1 MKPGEKIPG
10 EIELTELFKVGRSS
24 IREAKKILSAKGL
37 IESHPGK
44 GSFVKQ
50 ASTDEIINTDALQ
63 LFSFNQLYYL
73 YELRWMLEVPILK
86 LAIQR
91 ASDNDLKKI
100 SETFYDMQRKIE
112 NGGEWNEWGPPGLQ
126 FHIDVAEATHNPV
139 IIKIYSIIAS
149 MIIDVQKPLYERN
162 TNLLNEVKIH
172 KGILDCLIN
181 RDVDSAEKVME
192 QHFNHVK
199 EVTTEILNI
208 KL

>member
-24 IREAKKILSAKGL
+24 IREAKKILIAKGL

-50 ASTDEIINTDALQ
+50 ASADEIINVDALQ
-63 LFSFNQLYYL
+63 LFSYNQLHYL
-73 YELRWMLEVPILK
+73 YELRSMLEVPILK

-91 ASDNDLKKI
+91 ASDDDLKKI
-100 SETFYDMQRKIE
+100 SDTFYEMQRKIE
-112 NGGEWNEWGPPGLQ
+112 NGGEWGPPGLQ

-139 IIKIYSIIAS
+139 IIKIYSVIAS
-149 MIIDVQKPLYERN
+149 MNIDLQRPIYVKN
-162 TNLLNEVKIH
+162 TDLMNEVKIH
-172 KGILDCLIN
+172 KEILDCLVN
-181 RDVDSAEKVME
+181 RDVDSAEKVMQ

-199 EVTTEILNI
+199 EITMELLNI
-208 KL
+208 KF